1 MTGMRR
7 RPPLRSYRSSLW
19 RKLQIADRFIL
30 ANLQGTEY
38 AIEVRRFCRVSIRAA
53 EARMNHPDM
62 ASAPLRPAL
71 FHSPA
76 IVRADGKLH
85 CTEIASFA
93 EVTPAATFLRHLV
106 HVGEVLAQIA
116 VTGFDKTGAMLEP
129 DAADISRVERGR
141 DLDRCPAPDWFSETS
156 HLSLACA

>member
-1 MTGMRR
+1 
-7 RPPLRSYRSSLW
+7 
-19 RKLQIADRFIL
+19 
-30 ANLQGTEY
+30 
-38 AIEVRRFCRVSIRAA
+38 
-53 EARMNHPDM
+53 MNHPDM

-129 DAADISRVERGR
+129 DAADISRVERHDIGFDFRGPDIGHDQIMGDFAVR
-141 DLDRCPAPDWFSETS
+141 DLDGDAPCGVPSAAGPNEGPRLQLPVPMEAIRELVQGIFG
-156 HLSLACA
+156 HLSSSTRVLPR